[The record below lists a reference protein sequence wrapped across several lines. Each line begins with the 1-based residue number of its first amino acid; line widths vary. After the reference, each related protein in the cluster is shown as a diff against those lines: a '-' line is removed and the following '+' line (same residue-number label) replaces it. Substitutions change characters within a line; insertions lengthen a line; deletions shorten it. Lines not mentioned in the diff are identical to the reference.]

1 MKNKETIISNISNS
15 PLGVGG
21 ISFSTPVI
29 AIFDIGKTNKKL
41 FLFNEQY
48 QIVLEQQ
55 QQFDEITDEDGFAC
69 ENIDALT
76 SWVNECLQQILQTQ
90 DYSLQ
95 AINFSTYGASFV
107 YLNNSGETIAPLY
120 NYLKP
125 FDEELKKK
133 FYAKYG
139 GEERFAVRTAS
150 PVLGNLNS
158 GLQIYRLKYE
168 KPELF
173 SQIKHALH
181 LPQYMCYLITGRYF
195 SDITSIGCHTGLWN
209 FPEYCYHEWVY
220 QEGISDKLAPIYP
233 SNQLMNININD
244 KPLLCGTGL
253 HDSSAALIPYLA
265 NFSEPFVLISTGTWC
280 ITLNPFNNKSLTNE
294 ELQQDCLC
302 YIEFRGKPVK
312 ASRLFAGYEH
322 EQQTKR
328 LAEFFEVE
336 KSYYK
341 SVNYDASI
349 IESLATPVTEGDESE
364 AMMQQSVFAER
375 DLREFADY
383 ETAYHQLIIDLIS
396 QQVISTN
403 LVIEKDRTKK
413 LFVDGG
419 FSKNPIYMNLLAN
432 AYPSIEVYAS
442 EIAQATAIGAAMAV
456 HKQWNTK
463 ALPSDIIKLKKYTDS
478 HTVLA

>member
-1 MKNKETIISNISNS
+1 M
-15 PLGVGG
+15 P
-21 ISFSTPVI
+21 TPVI

-69 ENIDALT
+69 ENIEALT
-76 SWVNECLQQILQTQ
+76 HWVNASLQQILQMPE
-90 DYSLQ
+90 YALQ

-107 YLNNSGETIAPLY
+107 YLKNSGEIIAPLY

-125 FDEELKKK
+125 FDEQLKEK
-133 FYAKYG
+133 FYAQYG
-139 GEERFAVRTAS
+139 GEQRFAVRTAS

-173 SQIKHALH
+173 AQIKHALH
-181 LPQYMCYLITGRYF
+181 LPQYMCYLITGRFF

-209 FPEYCYHEWVY
+209 FPEYRYHEWVY
-220 QEGISDKLAPIYP
+220 QEGISEKLAPIYP
-233 SNQLMNININD
+233 SNQLMHININD
-244 KPLLCGTGL
+244 KALLCGTGL

-265 NFSEPFVLISTGTWC
+265 NFNEPFILISTGTWC
-280 ITLNPFNNKSLTNE
+280 ITLNPFNTVTLTAE

-302 YIEFRGKPVK
+302 YIEYRGKPVK
-312 ASRLFAGYEH
+312 ASRLFSGYEH

-328 LAEFFEVE
+328 LAEHFGVD
-336 KSYYK
+336 KDYYK
-341 SVNYDASI
+341 SVAYDASI
-349 IESLATPVTEGDESE
+349 IESLTTVLAAQEEGE

-375 DLREFADY
+375 DLTIFDDY
-383 ETAYHQLIIDLIS
+383 ETAYHQLILDLVS
-396 QQVISTN
+396 QQIISTN
-403 LVIEKDRTKK
+403 LVLEQNKTKK

-432 AYPSIEVYAS
+432 AYPTIEVYAS

-456 HKQWNTK
+456 HKQWNNK
-463 ALPSDIIKLKKYTDS
+463 ALPSDIIQLKKYTDA
-478 HTVLA
+478 HRDLA

>member
-1 MKNKETIISNISNS
+1 M
-15 PLGVGG
+15 L
-21 ISFSTPVI
+21 TPVI

-55 QQFDEITDEDGFAC
+55 QQFDEIVDEDGFAC
-69 ENIDALT
+69 ENIGALT
-76 SWVNECLQQILQTQ
+76 SWVNQSLHEILAMKAV
-90 DYSLQ
+90 DLK

-125 FDEELKKK
+125 FDEALKKK

-158 GLQIYRLKYE
+158 GLQMYRLKYE

-209 FPEYCYHEWVY
+209 FPEYRYHEWVY

-244 KPLLCGTGL
+244 KALLCGTGL
-253 HDSSAALIPYLA
+253 HDSSAALIPYLT
-265 NFSEPFVLISTGTWC
+265 NFSEPFILISTGTWC
-280 ITLNPFNNKSLTNE
+280 ISLNPFNSKSLTTQ

-302 YIEFRGKPVK
+302 YMEYHGKPIK
-312 ASRLFAGYEH
+312 ASRLFSGFEH

-328 LAEFFEVE
+328 LAEHFNVDRD
-336 KSYYK
+336 YYK
-341 SVNYDASI
+341 TVVFNTEI
-349 IESLATPVTEGDESE
+349 IEILTGKSNPAITGE
-364 AMMQQSVFAER
+364 AMMQQSLFTQRSLGDFEN
-375 DLREFADY
+375 Y
-383 ETAYHQLIIDLIS
+383 EVAYHQLILDLVN
-396 QQVISTN
+396 QQVVSTN
-403 LVIEKDRTKK
+403 LILEKNSTKK

-419 FSKNPIYMNLLAN
+419 FSKNQIYMNLLAN
-432 AYPSIEVYAS
+432 AFPAIEVYAS

-463 ALPSDIIKLKKYTDS
+463 ALPSDIIQLKKYTDFY
-478 HTVLA
+478 TVLS